1 MSNFLYM
8 YQNSVYNYLKRV
20 HVMWLLVPFFAI
32 GTKIPCG
39 LIVVTF
45 LKGKATLII
54 TIFYMKDLNKP

>member
-1 MSNFLYM
+1 MAFGAFLCNR
-8 YQNSVYNYLKRV
+8 YQ
-20 HVMWLLVPFFAI
+20 
-32 GTKIPCG
+32 IPCG